1 MYDKI
6 FSSDREDTITKR
18 NHKTEYGK
26 GEIPIAKNISV
37 VDSQGNMYEAT
48 YPKRAQ
54 GLVKKGR
61 ARFIDENTICL
72 ACPPNEYLEDIEMS
86 ENKNIN
92 KEAIEAVAEEPKKF
106 QITKEYVLGKIDE
119 LTKQLESVEKVA
131 GRIADVSDEID
142 TDEPEIAEYWSE
154 VCTSKASAIRDVFTH
169 REENLRKLI
178 EYYIGLSNDL
188 KSNNYNPI

>member
-1 MYDKI
+1 M
-6 FSSDREDTITKR
+6 T
-18 NHKTEYGK
+18 K
-26 GEIPIAKNISV
+26 GEIPIIKNVNV
-37 VDSQGNMYEAT
+37 VDSQGNKYEAT

-92 KEAIEAVAEEPKKF
+92 KEAVVEETKKSRF
-106 QITKEYVLGKIDE
+106 TIEYVLEKIDE
-119 LTKQLESVEKVA
+119 LTKQLESVDRVA
-131 GRIADVSDEID
+131 NCISSVSDEID

-154 VCTSKASAIRDVFTH
+154 VCTSKASAIRDVFTQ
-169 REENLRKLI
+169 REENLRKLL

>member
-1 MYDKI
+1 M
-6 FSSDREDTITKR
+6 
-18 NHKTEYGK
+18 
-26 GEIPIAKNISV
+26 
-37 VDSQGNMYEAT
+37 
-48 YPKRAQ
+48 
-54 GLVKKGR
+54 
-61 ARFIDENTICL
+61 
-72 ACPPNEYLEDIEMS
+72 
-86 ENKNIN
+86 
-92 KEAIEAVAEEPKKF
+92 
-106 QITKEYVLGKIDE
+106 EYVLGKIDE

-188 KSNNYNPI
+188 KSNNYKPI